1 MDDFKRA
8 NIDFTTGWDLVGC
21 PVYYR
26 PKERRQLMKLA
37 RRRARRRLREQDDR
51 ALSNFDCSYNRQ
63 THGR

>member
-37 RRRARRRLREQDDR
+37 RRRARRKLRE
-51 ALSNFDCSYNRQ
+51 ALKDEMSNLSKRS
-63 THGR
+63 TEGR